1 MTLSLLPIFVTL
13 DPNKKITPLNIDN
26 NQPVIANPVVEK
38 PVPRKIVNRGAFSTP
53 SILDAL
59 KDDPKSEKSDLIA
72 QEDGVRYAANDAVK
86 TFTEAE
92 LIEAWKNFVSTID
105 TPQLKSALSA
115 REPGLSSQWKIDY
128 ELDTELQYN
137 RLTLDLKPKL
147 LGYLRRRFENEA
159 IEIHF
164 KVSEGTNI
172 QSGIPYTDEER
183 WNLLVTK
190 YPALATLKS
199 KFGLDFEHY

>member
-1 MTLSLLPIFVTL
+1 
-13 DPNKKITPLNIDN
+13 
-26 NQPVIANPVVEK
+26 
-38 PVPRKIVNRGAFSTP
+38 
-53 SILDAL
+53 LDAL
-59 KDDPKSEKSDLIA
+59 KDDPKSGKSDWVA
-72 QEDGVRYAANDAVK
+72 QEDGGRYSSDDVVK

-92 LIEAWKNFVSTID
+92 LIDAWKSFVSTIEA
-105 TPQLKSALSA
+105 PQLKSALSA
-115 REPGLSSQWKIDY
+115 REPILSGQCNIGY

-137 RLTLDLKPKL
+137 RITLELKPKL
-147 LGYLRRRFENEA
+147 LGYLRRKFDKEA

-164 KVSEGTNI
+164 KVSEGTSI